1 MLLILPSSALDNS
14 KLSFLSSPLDEI
26 SRSLVESVMDYVCA
40 YISANTNYIDNI
52 IMLYWDA
59 MVISKGNYNLPVQE
73 TDMELS
79 INQDT
84 LDSLQKNHLDGQS
97 DSTGTITRLSP
108 LSLQSPFIIPPLS
121 IPTSDPNYIFLIL
134 DTMHTNDYLKNE
146 WKK

>member
-26 SRSLVESVMDYVCA
+26 SRSLVESVMNYLCA
-40 YISANTNYIDNI
+40 YISANTIYIDFSRE
-52 IMLYWDA
+52 A
-59 MVISKGNYNLPVQE
+59 TAISKGNYNLPVQE

-79 INQDT
+79 SSQDT

-134 DTMHTNDYLKNE
+134 DTMHTNDYLRLI
-146 WKK
+146 